1 MEIINLKM
9 MMHPMNWLIVWIVL
23 LIASFAF
30 KEIHNGVTNA
40 GAGSQIP
47 D

>member
-1 MEIINLKM
+1 MEHLINLKM
-9 MMHPMNWLIVWIVL
+9 MTHPMNWFIVWVVL

-30 KEIHNGVTNA
+30 KEIHNGVTSNNSA
-40 GAGSQIP
+40 IP